1 MCKSVVRPHDCL
13 PMTPFRLLFSLFA
26 LHSSAPVLAMAL
38 MAQSDA
44 NQCASSFAQS
54 QQHMTEQ
61 QRNAPAASVAGA
73 AKRLPQSQATSGQ
86 RDIAWAWFASPTARY
101 PHASMGSPLHAAS
114 LHVLS
119 REGKPYQLT
128 LPKQRVFEDLQPRLV
143 DLDGDGRDEIIVIEA
158 DTERG
163 AALVAY
169 GLPRADVAQ
178 SASSPSPAGNKPLLP
193 ASKTSLQDA
202 KSPNSLAGQPLE
214 ERARS
219 AFLGLPFR
227 WLNPIGFA
235 DFDGDGK
242 LDIASITTPHI
253 GGTLTLYRY
262 APPRIE
268 PFAKAMDVS
277 NHQMGDPN
285 LQMHAI
291 VALPGQRP
299 TVIVPDMS
307 RRALHALRWDMMDGK
322 AQWKELADVKPL
334 PGRVNYL
341 MPLSS
346 ASACAQLADGSWWRI
361 DLAQ

>member
-1 MCKSVVRPHDCL
+1 
-13 PMTPFRLLFSLFA
+13 MTPLKHLFGLLA
-26 LHSSAPVLAMAL
+26 LHSSAPVLAMSL
-38 MAQSDA
+38 MAQADS
-44 NQCASSFAQS
+44 NQCASGFSQS
-54 QQHMTEQ
+54 QQRMAQ
-61 QRNAPAASVAGA
+61 QQLSAPAIAT
-73 AKRLPQSQATSGQ
+73 KRLPQSHATSGQ
-86 RDIAWAWFASPTARY
+86 RDIAWVWLASPTARY
-101 PHASMGSPLHAAS
+101 PHASMGSPVHAAS
-114 LHVLS
+114 LHALGS
-119 REGKPYQLT
+119 DGKLASLQL
-128 LPKQRVFEDLQPRLV
+128 PGQRVFEDLQPRLI
-143 DLDGDGRDEIIVIEA
+143 DLDADGRDEIVVIEA
-158 DTERG
+158 DIERG

-169 GLPRADVAQ
+169 GLP
-178 SASSPSPAGNKPLLP
+178 PSG
-193 ASKTSLQDA
+193 SQLQ
-202 KSPNSLAGQPLE
+202 

-219 AFLGLPFR
+219 RYLGLPFR
-227 WLNPIGFA
+227 WLNPVGFA

-253 GGTLTLYRY
+253 GGVLTLYRY

-285 LQMHAI
+285 LQMHA
-291 VALPGQRP
+291 VLSLPGQRP

-307 RRALHALRWDMMDGK
+307 RRALHALRWETVDGK

-346 ASACAQLADGSWWRI
+346 SSACAQLADNSWWRI

>member
-1 MCKSVVRPHDCL
+1 MIVFKY
-13 PMTPFRLLFSLFA
+13 LLGLCMLCSG
-26 LHSSAPVLAMAL
+26 APLLAMAL
-38 MAQSDA
+38 MAQRDSS
-44 NQCASSFAQS
+44 QCAVKFTQS
-54 QQHMTEQ
+54 QQALAEQ
-61 QRNAPAASVAGA
+61 QRNAPAATIAGA
-73 AKRLPQSQATSGQ
+73 AKRLPQSQAATGQ
-86 RDIAWAWFASPTARY
+86 LDIAWAWLASPTARY
-101 PHASMGSPLHAAS
+101 PHASMGSALHAGS

-119 REGKPYQLT
+119 REGKSYQIT
-128 LPKQRVFEDLQPRLV
+128 LPKQRVFEDLEPRLV
-143 DLDGDGRDEIIVIEA
+143 DLDGDGQDEIVVIEA
-158 DTERG
+158 DIERG

-169 GLPRADVAQ
+169 GLPKQRASIVR
-178 SASSPSPAGNKPLLP
+178 PAN
-193 ASKTSLQDA
+193 A
-202 KSPNSLAGQPLE
+202 LAITQLE

-219 AFLGLPFR
+219 AYLGLPFR
-227 WLNPIGFA
+227 WQSPVGFA

-262 APPRIE
+262 APPRME

-291 VALPGQRP
+291 VSLPGQRP

-307 RRALHALRWDMMDGK
+307 RRAVHALRWEVIEGK

-341 MPLSS
+341 MPLNAS
-346 ASACAQLADGSWWRI
+346 SACAQLGDGSWWRI
-361 DLAQ
+361 DLMQ

>member
-1 MCKSVVRPHDCL
+1 M
-13 PMTPFRLLFSLFA
+13 RLIDILIAVALLQSSLSA
-26 LHSSAPVLAMAL
+26 SSMAL
-38 MAQSDA
+38 MAEPDRQ
-44 NQCASSFAQS
+44 QCAASYAQG
-54 QQHMTEQ
+54 QQFIEAQ
-61 QRNAPAASVAGA
+61 QKQAPIQAL
-73 AKRLPQSQATSGQ
+73 KRLRGSLATLGEK
-86 RDIAWAWFASPTARY
+86 DIAWAWLASPTARY
-101 PHASMGSPLHAAS
+101 PHTSMGSPIHAGS
-114 LHVLS
+114 LHTLS
-119 REGKPYQLT
+119 REGKVHQHI

-158 DTERG
+158 DAERG

-169 GLPRADVAQ
+169 GLPR
-178 SASSPSPAGNKPLLP
+178 SGEL
-193 ASKTSLQDA
+193 
-202 KSPNSLAGQPLE
+202 LE

-219 AFLGLPFR
+219 AYLGLPFR
-227 WLNPIGFA
+227 WLNPVGFA
-235 DFDGDGK
+235 DFDDNGK

-291 VALPGQRP
+291 LTPPGQRP

-307 RRALHALRWDMMDGK
+307 RRALHALRWEEVSGK

-334 PGRVNYL
+334 PGRIHYL
-341 MPLSS
+341 MPLNRST
-346 ASACAQLADGSWWRI
+346 ACAQLSDGHWWRI
-361 DLAQ
+361 ELAV

>member
-1 MCKSVVRPHDCL
+1 
-13 PMTPFRLLFSLFA
+13 MTLFKHLLGLCA

-38 MAQSDA
+38 MTQADSS
-44 NQCASSFAQS
+44 QCASGFAQN
-54 QQHMTEQ
+54 Q
-61 QRNAPAASVAGA
+61 QRLAQQQLAAPAAA
-73 AKRLPQSQATSGQ
+73 AKRLPQSQASQGQ
-86 RDIAWAWFASPTARY
+86 QDIAWAWLASPTARY
-101 PHASMGSPLHAAS
+101 PHSSMGSPIHAGS
-114 LHVLS
+114 LHVLGRDGRAAS
-119 REGKPYQLT
+119 LQL
-128 LPKQRVFEDLQPRLV
+128 PSQRVFEDLQPRLI
-143 DLDGDGRDEIIVIEA
+143 DLDGDGRDEIVVIEA
-158 DTERG
+158 DSERG

-169 GLPRADVAQ
+169 GMPRIGDQ
-178 SASSPSPAGNKPLLP
+178 
-193 ASKTSLQDA
+193 
-202 KSPNSLAGQPLE
+202 LE

-219 AFLGLPFR
+219 SYLGLPFR
-227 WLNPIGFA
+227 WLNPVGFA

-291 VALPGQRP
+291 LSLPGQRP
-299 TVIVPDMS
+299 TVVVPDMS
-307 RRALHALRWDMMDGK
+307 RRALHALRWEIIDGK

-341 MPLSS
+341 MPLTGS
-346 ASACAQLADGSWWRI
+346 SACAQLSDGSWWRI
-361 DLAQ
+361 DLMR

>member
-1 MCKSVVRPHDCL
+1 
-13 PMTPFRLLFSLFA
+13 MTFFKHLLGLCA

-38 MAQSDA
+38 MAQADSS
-44 NQCASSFAQS
+44 QCASGFAQS
-54 QQHMTEQ
+54 KQSMEQ
-61 QRNAPAASVAGA
+61 QQKAAPATA

-86 RDIAWAWFASPTARY
+86 RDIAWAWLASPTARY
-101 PHASMGSPLHAAS
+101 PHSSMGSPVHAAS
-114 LHVLS
+114 LHVIG
-119 REGKPYQLT
+119 RDGKLASLQL
-128 LPKQRVFEDLQPRLV
+128 PSQRVFEDLQPRLV

-158 DTERG
+158 DIERG

-169 GLPRADVAQ
+169 GLPT
-178 SASSPSPAGNKPLLP
+178 SGNK
-193 ASKTSLQDA
+193 
-202 KSPNSLAGQPLE
+202 LE

-219 AFLGLPFR
+219 SYLGLPFR
-227 WLNPIGFA
+227 WLNPVGFA

-291 VALPGQRP
+291 LSLPGQRP
-299 TVIVPDMS
+299 TVVVPDMS
-307 RRALHALRWDMMDGK
+307 RRALHALRWEMMDGK

-341 MPLSS
+341 MPLTAS
-346 ASACAQLADGSWWRI
+346 SACAQLADGSWWRI
-361 DLAQ
+361 ELMQ

>member
-1 MCKSVVRPHDCL
+1 MLTLKSLLGRALL
-13 PMTPFRLLFSLFA
+13 PA
-26 LHSSAPVLAMAL
+26 GGSALAMAL
-38 MAQSDA
+38 MAQPDA
-44 NQCASSFAQS
+44 SQCASGFAQS
-54 QQHMTEQ
+54 QQRLAQQ
-61 QRNAPAASVAGA
+61 QRDAPAAAT
-73 AKRLPQSQATSGQ
+73 KRLPQSLASRGQ
-86 RDIAWAWFASPTARY
+86 RDIAWAWLASPTARY
-101 PHASMGSPLHAAS
+101 PHSSMGSPLHAAS
-114 LHVLS
+114 LEVIS
-119 REGKPYQLT
+119 RSGAAYRVQL
-128 LPKQRVFEDLQPRLV
+128 PSQRVFEDLQPRLV

-169 GLPRADVAQ
+169 GLPR
-178 SASSPSPAGNKPLLP
+178 SG
-193 ASKTSLQDA
+193 A
-202 KSPNSLAGQPLE
+202 KNSTQLE

-219 AFLGLPFR
+219 SYLGLPFR
-227 WLNPIGFA
+227 WLNPVGFA

-262 APPRIE
+262 TPPRIE

-291 VALPGQRP
+291 LDLPGQRP

-307 RRALHALRWDMMDGK
+307 RRALHALRWEEVDGK

-334 PGRVNYL
+334 PGRVTYL
-341 MPLSS
+341 MPAPHVNS
-346 ASACAQLADGSWWRI
+346 SACAQLADGSWWHI
-361 DLAQ
+361 DLMK

>member
-1 MCKSVVRPHDCL
+1 MRFFHLFAAACL
-13 PMTPFRLLFSLFA
+13 PF
-26 LHSSAPVLAMAL
+26 HSSLLAMAL
-38 MAQSDA
+38 MAEQDRE
-44 NQCASSFAQS
+44 QCAGHFAQ
-54 QQHMTEQ
+54 QKQLLETQ
-61 QRNAPAASVAGA
+61 QRTAPQAAQ
-73 AKRLPQSQATSGQ
+73 KRLPDSLATSGQ
-86 RDIAWAWFASPTARY
+86 RDIAWAWLASPTARY
-101 PHASMGSPLHAAS
+101 PHSSMGSPIHAGSLHAI
-114 LHVLS
+114 S
-119 REGKPYQLT
+119 REGKAYQLT
-128 LPKQRVFEDLQPRLV
+128 LPSQRVLEDLQPRLV

-169 GLPRADVAQ
+169 GLPR
-178 SASSPSPAGNKPLLP
+178 SGTL
-193 ASKTSLQDA
+193 
-202 KSPNSLAGQPLE
+202 LE

-219 AFLGLPFR
+219 AYLGLPFR
-227 WLNPIGFA
+227 WLNPVGFA

-291 VALPGQRP
+291 LQLPGQRP
-299 TVIVPDMS
+299 TVVVPDMS
-307 RRALHALRWDMMDGK
+307 HRALHALRWEMMDGK

-341 MPLSS
+341 MPLTTS
-346 ASACAQLADGSWWRI
+346 SACAQLTDGSWWRI
-361 DLAQ
+361 NLMR